1 MTEKNKPWPDNPP
14 AYRERVIIQRGLQ
27 FYFSCVMCR
36 ELGWKKDCM
45 GKDACGKYLYA
56 KIQEHY
62 RKWESINAGH
72 AVGSVRR

>member
-1 MTEKNKPWPDNPP
+1 
-14 AYRERVIIQRGLQ
+14 
-27 FYFSCVMCR
+27 
-36 ELGWKKDCM
+36 M

-56 KIQEHY
+56 KIQEHC